1 MQTIL
6 HITDLHFGYEGKNQ
20 SQKAKRKNCLKS
32 LLDKISSLDSS
43 WKPSI
48 ICVTGDLVWSG
59 SASDFDQLKSW
70 LDELLEICGLDYS
83 KLICCP
89 GNHEVDRSKAK
100 KIPRPSNASEADDS
114 LEAPIANHYLE
125 PFKEYINFC
134 KKANIPSLE
143 LGEEES
149 SLVGTCDI
157 NNIRFLVLN
166 TAWFSKD
173 NEDKDK
179 LWLGLPHLELM
190 QANGRIS
197 VLKNNQDAPITVALM
212 HHPADWLHE
221 YEQNASGSRANTKD
235 YLALRSHILL
245 TGHTHAEI
253 REPDQIA
260 GGTYHF
266 TGGATYSDSSYNNNF
281 RIIRIEDE
289 KVTYQSFEYDPRSA
303 TDEWRPFGAKTL
315 NMGTKLPSV
324 ELKKKQKI

>member
-6 HITDLHFGYEGKNQ
+6 HITDLHFGYEGQ
-20 SQKAKRKNCLKS
+20 SQEAKRKNCLKS
-32 LLDKISSLDSS
+32 LLGTISDLDSS

-48 ICVTGDLVWSG
+48 ICITGDLVWSG
-59 SASDFDQLKSW
+59 TASNFDAVKLW
-70 LDELLEICGLDYS
+70 LDELLEICELDYS

-114 LEAPIANHYLE
+114 LETPIASHYLE

-134 KKANIPSLE
+134 EKVNIPTLE
-143 LGEEES
+143 LGEEKS

-157 NNIRFLVLN
+157 NGIRFLVLN
-166 TAWFSKD
+166 TAWFSKNND
-173 NEDKDK
+173 DKDK

-190 QANGRIS
+190 ESKEKIS
-197 VLKNNQDAPITVALM
+197 VLKNNQNAPITVALM
-212 HHPADWLHE
+212 HHPVEWLHE
-221 YEQNASGSRANTKD
+221 YEQNAFGNRANTKD

-245 TGHTHAEI
+245 TGHTHAEV
-253 REPDQIA
+253 RDPDQIA

-266 TGGATYSDSSYNNNF
+266 SGGATYADSSYNNNF

-289 KVTYQSFEYDPRSA
+289 EVTYQSFEYDPRSA
-303 TDEWRPFGAKTL
+303 TDEWRSFGAKTL
-315 NMGTKLPSV
+315 EMANKFPSV
-324 ELKKKQKI
+324 ELKKKLKI